1 MGEKLFG
8 ATTEFNAD
16 QFHFHAGSEH
26 TVDGVRQDLEMHTV
40 HLAKETLNDIGY
52 AAVGIMFSVES
63 YTSDLDWAEQK
74 VIDTF
79 FDSLKWD

>member
-1 MGEKLFG
+1 
-8 ATTEFNAD
+8 
-16 QFHFHAGSEH
+16 
-26 TVDGVRQDLEMHTV
+26 MHTV
-40 HLAKETLNDIGY
+40 HLAKETLNGIGY

-63 YTSDLDWAEQK
+63 YTSDLTWAEQK

>member
-1 MGEKLFG
+1 MK
-8 ATTEFNAD
+8 NY
-16 QFHFHAGSEH
+16 SELLLNSTQINSISTQVQH